1 MRAVRVGTGG
11 MTIDDIPVPEPGPG
25 QVLVKIAGAGLC
37 HSDVMIS
44 QTASGPGFTLGHE
57 AAGWVESLGPGASGL
72 EIGTPVVVHA
82 EWGCGVCWECL
93 HGEERFCPTVSPARG
108 AGQGF
113 DGAMAEYL
121 VVPRAGLC
129 VPLGDIDPRS
139 AGPLDDAALTPYSAI
154 RAARHRLLP
163 GTVTVVVGIGG
174 LGHLALQILRA
185 MAPTTIVAVEPN
197 QERRKFALE
206 LGADHAVDPADD
218 VAGLVRSLDPHM
230 ASVVIDL
237 VGSEV
242 TLAQSATLVGRGGRV
257 VLIGAALGTF
267 PYSLISLPWGA
278 SIRTSYSG
286 EVSELRELITLVQ
299 RSGIKVHATY
309 LSLDE
314 VPAAYADLDRGGQ
327 PAGRLIALP
336 SGTS

>member
-1 MRAVRVGTGG
+1 MS
-11 MTIDDIPVPEPGPG
+11 IEDIPVPEPGPG
-25 QVLVKIAGAGLC
+25 EVLIRVAGAGLC

-44 QTASGPGFTLGHE
+44 QTAGLMGRDFTLGHE
-57 AAGWVESLGPGASGL
+57 TAGWIESLGADSTGF
-72 EIGTPVVVHA
+72 EIGEPVVVHA
-82 EWGCGVCWECL
+82 EWGCGRCWECQ
-93 HGEERFCPTVSPARG
+93 HGQERFCQVVAPAHG

-113 DGAMAEYL
+113 DGGMAEYL
-121 VVPRAGLC
+121 LVPSTRLV
-129 VPLGDIDPRS
+129 VPLGDIDPKS

-174 LGHLALQILRA
+174 LGHLAVQILRA

-197 QERRKFALE
+197 ESRRQFALE
-206 LGADHAVDPADD
+206 LGADYAVDPSDD
-218 VAGLVRSLDPHM
+218 VAGLVRSLDPQM
-230 ASVVIDL
+230 ASVVLDL
-237 VGSEV
+237 VGSEA
-242 TLAQSATLVGRGGRV
+242 TLAHSAVLVGRGGRV
-257 VLIGAALGTF
+257 VLIGAALGNF

-299 RSGIKVHATY
+299 RSGISVHANY
-309 LSLDE
+309 ISLDE

-327 PAGRLIALP
+327 PTGRLIAVP
-336 SGTS
+336 